1 MNNMSDMANLS
12 KINNVTNLGGNTE
25 MHTMNNQNNQESQV
39 NQQFGNNLAMQSFE
53 TIPNANVNACEI
65 VAQVKSS
72 GDVTGYQLSNGQ
84 TVDLQT
90 AVQMAK
96 NREIKGVGVA
106 TNQGTEYLRSLPDN
120 DASNNL
126 GNLPTVSN

>member
-1 MNNMSDMANLS
+1 MNNMSDMPNLS
-12 KINNVTNLGGNTE
+12 KANNLTNQGGNTE
-25 MHTMNNQNNQESQV
+25 MNTMNSMNNQN

-53 TIPNANVNACEI
+53 TIPNANPNACEI

-84 TVDLQT
+84 MVDLQT

-96 NREIKGVGVA
+96 NGEIKGVGVA
-106 TNQGTEYLRSLPDN
+106 TNQGSEYLRSLPDN
-120 DASNNL
+120 DPSNNL